1 MSGQPPREGEILF
14 YSGPDGTT
22 RLEVLFEDESF
33 WLTQKRMA
41 DLFDVDVRTISEHLK
56 TIFSTGELSEESV
69 IRKFRT
75 TAADGKVYN
84 VDHYN
89 LDMVLALDF
98 RVRSQVA
105 ARPASG

>member
-69 IRKFRT
+69 RLNSPSVWASWETEEICGLHEIDRS
-75 TAADGKVYN
+75 
-84 VDHYN
+84 
-89 LDMVLALDF
+89 LS
-98 RVRSQVA
+98 VRFWVE
-105 ARPASG
+105 